1 MKNMSRKRQN
11 PHKNF
16 MVFNAVLFIAVF
28 FITVLFLY
36 LAYTSKPDP
45 NKQVTYEGRHH
56 IEVSK
61 DFAGQ
66 SLSIYVNDSLLMN
79 RTMPDTLVALD
90 IHRFAEEHALIV
102 VDNVT
107 DTATPFNLDKE
118 GSKVVVKKQ
127 EGEIVVEE
135 TPARF

>member
-1 MKNMSRKRQN
+1 MGRKRQN

-16 MVFNAVLFIAVF
+16 MVFNAVLFIAVLVVCG
-28 FITVLFLY
+28 IFLY
-36 LAYTSKPDP
+36 MAYTFKRDA
-45 NKQVTYEGRHH
+45 NKKVTYEGRYH
-56 IEVSK
+56 IEVNK

-66 SLSIYVNDSLLMN
+66 SLSIYVNDSLLWN
-79 RTMPDTLVALD
+79 QAMPDTLVTLD
-90 IHRFAEEHALIV
+90 IDRFAEESALLI

-107 DTATPFNLDKE
+107 DTATPFNLDPK

-127 EGEIVVEE
+127 EGEIVFEE